1 MNKRQLSALSSALLL
16 AYTVPSY
23 AITYLPYTSNV
34 FTNPTRTVT
43 DITAYQNAYLNG
55 LSGST
60 PSSYP
65 AGSLGGVAYHVET
78 GLPSESL
85 VDLNSPLSP
94 SNALEIPANSLFT
107 LTSSFNESSVFK
119 VYGGAIKFYDGKVN
133 LHAPVSTVSPEDT
146 GVEGFYADGSE
157 LDISNVTINSD
168 TSATAYQMYNSSAVV
183 KNSTLNLTGNNQVL
197 GFDLEKSNLTLV
209 NSNISINSQSVTNPL
224 VVGLFIASNSNVN
237 VDTTTINAQNGAAIL
252 VDNSIANIRNSVIN
266 VTGTSSTA
274 FTNTVAESPV
284 SISTSTINLSNTTV
298 NAPNAL
304 FKTNALIKPE
314 AGDTY
319 LPFVINVDNSTLEGG
334 IYQTNGSETVPVTLN
349 MTNGT
354 TWKTSTNSTLT
365 NLNNENSDVKVQNV
379 NNTLTITGNLTGNGT
394 FTLSSDLANQLA
406 AKVVVKGT
414 DSGNHQ
420 LNVVDSGNEPN
431 APNGK
436 VTLVETQTGTASFRL
451 LGKDYVDAGAYR
463 YRLNKEGNNWVLSNR
478 LSEKTTDRITPS
490 TGTTPVNGIT
500 PTSSSSP
507 ITTVSNE
514 ISLSGT
520 SNALV
525 SLRQAQL
532 TLVENSLDG
541 LHQRLGELKHGEH
554 GNVWVRNV
562 NSRNEFDAMKT
573 SANSHSSGFKQN
585 VHTVQVGADMTLSDN
600 VRLGGF
606 VGNSRSNIDF
616 AGEYGNG
623 KVRSK
628 AVGIYATYLANNGFY
643 WDNIAKYERIKS
655 ESDYTDSRKYNAY
668 TVSTE
673 IGRIHTL
680 GNGWTVTPQLQGAW
694 TTISSKADEDRLSA
708 FTGRAGV
715 RVARI
720 VTLSS
725 WNLQPYAEL
734 NAITTKTNTNEI
746 HVNQYSFDVDDARAR
761 IQTTLGL
768 NTSIGN
774 HRIGLEGAITQ
785 GENLDQP
792 FKIQAVYRYSW

>member
-1 MNKRQLSALSSALLL
+1 MTKFKLSAVYSALVLSGLVYVNQAEALVCTSSETRISNQSDSLSNCATSLTTGTLGLATSIIHAENSTVAVSNSNLSIRIDTGSILNLINSTATVNHSQLSASGDGIVDTISLTKSAATL
-16 AYTVPSY
+16 TNTTIS
-23 AITYLPYTSNV
+23 TSNEASA
-34 FTNPTRTVT
+34 FSFEDETN
-43 DITAYQNAYLNG
+43 
-55 LSGST
+55 
-60 PSSYP
+60 
-65 AGSLGGVAYHVET
+65 
-78 GLPSESL
+78 
-85 VDLNSPLSP
+85 
-94 SNALEIPANSLFT
+94 T
-107 LTSSFNESSVFK
+107 LTLNDS
-119 VYGGAIKFYDGKVN
+119 
-133 LHAPVSTVSPEDT
+133 
-146 GVEGFYADGSE
+146 
-157 LDISNVTINSD
+157 TINSD
-168 TSATAYQMYNSSAVV
+168 SFLDTTWRANGGTEYAKLDLSLNNSSVASKIFTIAPEYDAEDNTTMVERV
-183 KNSTLNLTGNNQVL
+183 NITANNSTLSGLIAMPANTSSISHYRLTLNDSTWTTAPLVDTNPDTNTTITHFNKLNELTLNNSTVTLSKAASFQTLTVGNLSGTGN
-197 GFDLEKSNLTLV
+197 
-209 NSNISINSQSVTNPL
+209 
-224 VVGLFIASNSNVN
+224 
-237 VDTTTINAQNGAAIL
+237 
-252 VDNSIANIRNSVIN
+252 
-266 VTGTSSTA
+266 
-274 FTNTVAESPV
+274 FTMNT
-284 SISTSTINLSNTTV
+284 
-298 NAPNAL
+298 
-304 FKTNALIKPE
+304 
-314 AGDTY
+314 
-319 LPFVINVDNSTLEGG
+319 
-334 IYQTNGSETVPVTLN
+334 
-349 MTNGT
+349 
-354 TWKTSTNSTLT
+354 
-365 NLNNENSDVKVQNV
+365 
-379 NNTLTITGNLTGNGT
+379 
-394 FTLSSDLANQLA
+394 DLANQQA
-406 AKVVVKGT
+406 DKIVVESS
-414 DSGNHQ
+414 DSGSFGLQVN
-420 LNVVDSGNEPN
+420 NSRNEPN

-478 LSEKTTDRITPS
+478 LSEKTTGRITPS
-490 TGTTPVNGIT
+490 TGTTPVSGIT

-573 SANSHSSGFKQN
+573 SVNSHSSGFKQN

-734 NAITTKTNTNEI
+734 NAITTKSNTNEI

-761 IQTTLGL
+761 MQTTLGL

>member
-1 MNKRQLSALSSALLL
+1 MTKFKLSAVYSALVLSGLVYVNQAEALVCTSSETRISNQSDSLSNCATSLTTGTLGLATSIIHAENSTVAVSNSNLSIRIDTGSILNLINSTATVNHSQLSASGDGIVDTISLTKSA
-16 AYTVPSY
+16 
-23 AITYLPYTSNV
+23 AILTNTTISTSNEASA
-34 FTNPTRTVT
+34 FSFEDETN
-43 DITAYQNAYLNG
+43 
-55 LSGST
+55 
-60 PSSYP
+60 
-65 AGSLGGVAYHVET
+65 
-78 GLPSESL
+78 
-85 VDLNSPLSP
+85 
-94 SNALEIPANSLFT
+94 T
-107 LTSSFNESSVFK
+107 LTLNDS
-119 VYGGAIKFYDGKVN
+119 
-133 LHAPVSTVSPEDT
+133 
-146 GVEGFYADGSE
+146 
-157 LDISNVTINSD
+157 TINSD
-168 TSATAYQMYNSSAVV
+168 SFLDTTWRANGGTEYAKLNLTLNNSSVASKIFTIAPEYDAEDNTTMVERV
-183 KNSTLNLTGNNQVL
+183 NITANNSTLSGLIAMPANTSSISHYRLTLNDSTWTTAPLVDTNPDTNTTITHFNKLNELTLNNSTVTLSKAASFQTLTVGNLSGTGN
-197 GFDLEKSNLTLV
+197 
-209 NSNISINSQSVTNPL
+209 
-224 VVGLFIASNSNVN
+224 
-237 VDTTTINAQNGAAIL
+237 
-252 VDNSIANIRNSVIN
+252 
-266 VTGTSSTA
+266 
-274 FTNTVAESPV
+274 FTMNT
-284 SISTSTINLSNTTV
+284 
-298 NAPNAL
+298 
-304 FKTNALIKPE
+304 
-314 AGDTY
+314 
-319 LPFVINVDNSTLEGG
+319 
-334 IYQTNGSETVPVTLN
+334 
-349 MTNGT
+349 
-354 TWKTSTNSTLT
+354 
-365 NLNNENSDVKVQNV
+365 
-379 NNTLTITGNLTGNGT
+379 
-394 FTLSSDLANQLA
+394 DLANQQA
-406 AKVVVKGT
+406 DKIVVEGP
-414 DSGNHQ
+414 DSGSFGLQVSN
-420 LNVVDSGNEPN
+420 SRNEPN

-478 LSEKTTDRITPS
+478 LSEKTTGRITPS
-490 TGTTPVNGIT
+490 TGTTPVSGIT

-532 TLVENSLDG
+532 TLVENSLEG

-573 SANSHSSGFKQN
+573 STNSHSSGFKQN

-623 KVRSK
+623 KVKSK
-628 AVGIYATYLANNGFY
+628 AIGIYATYLANNGFY

-680 GNGWTVTPQLQGAW
+680 GSGWTVTPQLQGAW

-715 RVARI
+715 RVARM

-774 HRIGLEGAITQ
+774 HRIGVEGAITQ